1 MEAVPG
7 PLASKGIHGV
17 LVTQVKP
24 GSFADESGLQ
34 AGMVITEINRQP
46 VTGLEQFQSL
56 VSGLKSG
63 QDVGFRVVDS
73 RNPTAGGTYLGG
85 TLP

>member
-1 MEAVPG
+1 
-7 PLASKGIHGV
+7 
-17 LVTQVKP
+17 
-24 GSFADESGLQ
+24 
-34 AGMVITEINRQP
+34 
-46 VTGLEQFQSL
+46 L